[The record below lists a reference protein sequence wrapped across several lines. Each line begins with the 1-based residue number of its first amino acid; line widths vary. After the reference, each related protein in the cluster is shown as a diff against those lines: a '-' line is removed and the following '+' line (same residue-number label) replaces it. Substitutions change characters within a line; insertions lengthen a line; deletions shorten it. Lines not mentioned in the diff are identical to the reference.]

1 MTTATDNTTKDSDV
15 RFTIG
20 GDSEFLNKELGIRKV
35 RLFKPSAKQQAIG
48 IVTTMYVDAGI
59 GETKLTVFN
68 SKENA
73 GDLFLRAPQSKSI
86 INGEVK
92 FYDEVK
98 VNKASQDFLLSL
110 LDNYVEKESVQR
122 IKLR

>member
-1 MTTATDNTTKDSDV
+1 MTTITKDTDV

-20 GDSEFLNKELGIRKV
+20 GEGEYLNAELGIRKV
-35 RLFKPSAKQQAIG
+35 KLFQPTVKQQAIG
-48 IVTTMYVDAGI
+48 IVTTMLVDSGI
-59 GETKLTVFN
+59 GETRLVVFN

-73 GDLFLRAPQSKSI
+73 GDLYLRAPQSRSVV
-86 INGEVK
+86 NGEVK

-98 VNKASQDFLLSL
+98 VNKPSADYLLSL
-110 LDNYVEKESVQR
+110 LDSYVEKESVQR

>member
-1 MTTATDNTTKDSDV
+1 MTTTATITKDSDV

-20 GDSEFLNKELGIRKV
+20 SDSEYLNPELGIRKIK
-35 RLFKPSAKQQAIG
+35 LFKPSAKQQGIG
-48 IVTTMYVDAGI
+48 IVTTMLVDSGI
-59 GETKLTVFN
+59 GEVKLVVFN

-73 GDLFLRAPQSKSI
+73 GDLYLRAPQSRSVV
-86 INGEVK
+86 NGEVK

-98 VNKASQDFLLSL
+98 VNKASSEYLLSL
-110 LDNYVEKESVQR
+110 LDSYVEKESVQR

>member
-1 MTTATDNTTKDSDV
+1 MTTMMTKDTDI

-20 GDSEFLNKELGIRKV
+20 NEKGFLNEQLGIRKV
-35 RLFKPSAKQQAIG
+35 KLFKPSAKQQAIG
-48 IVTTMYVDAGI
+48 IVTTMLVDSGI
-59 GETKLTVFN
+59 GEVRLVVFN

-73 GDLFLRAPQSKSI
+73 GDLYLRAPQSKSV

-98 VNKASQDFLLSL
+98 VNKASQDYLLSL
-110 LDNYVEKESVQR
+110 LDGYVEKESVQR
-122 IKLR
+122 VKLR